1 MSHKHISITVISFL
15 LCSIPVFRADA
26 QGNTNDVG
34 KTSEQSFFKESSS
47 SSREPG
53 AHGDFRG
60 NFFSEDQFTNF
71 LGMHFSRVKI
81 SDEKVIFVAQNEM
94 TKAKY
99 IKLYKATGKKL
110 DKLKRKLKAEKEEEK
125 SRVEMICE
133 IKDRILEQFEKD
145 NPEKVIELT
154 QLWLKYKENKQE
166 EKEKVTKKVSYKLG
180 SALSG
185 IVSGFKEG
193 VNND

>member
-1 MSHKHISITVISFL
+1 MLLFWILVAGFAYVIYKNY
-15 LCSIPVFRADA
+15 
-26 QGNTNDVG
+26 QKDVENM
-34 KTSEQSFFKESSS
+34 KKDKKDT
-47 SSREPG
+47 
-53 AHGDFRG
+53 
-60 NFFSEDQFTNF
+60 
-71 LGMHFSRVKI
+71 
-81 SDEKVIFVAQNEM
+81 
-94 TKAKY
+94 
-99 IKLYKATGKKL
+99 KL